1 MRFFHFLASVLSVK
15 GRLVE
20 PDVNGEYTIEH
31 RPSYGSTKSPDRQV
45 RIVCGIHSVDPKYSL
60 DSFKWLVLGDWGG
73 WPAPHFSSP
82 IQKSVA
88 DSMGRTSRLHRT
100 GIWT

>member
-1 MRFFHFLASVLSVK
+1 M
-15 GRLVE
+15 
-20 PDVNGEYTIEH
+20 
-31 RPSYGSTKSPDRQV
+31 
-45 RIVCGIHSVDPKYSL
+45 DPEDSL

-100 GIWT
+100 GFVLNLLVLI